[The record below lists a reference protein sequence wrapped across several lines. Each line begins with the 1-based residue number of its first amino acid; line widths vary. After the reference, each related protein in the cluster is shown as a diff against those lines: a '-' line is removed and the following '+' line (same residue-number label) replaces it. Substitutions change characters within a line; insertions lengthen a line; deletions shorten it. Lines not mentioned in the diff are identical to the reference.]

1 MIHHWLFDQLYGF
14 RRTNFRRSN
23 FRRSDHFPF
32 WKWVSIALSYLMKCR
47 ISKKKWVEQIE
58 DIVAV
63 VWISLYYSSL
73 SKHFSFSFSFCWFCI
88 CLLSILSEDSNFHFF
103 SFFFAAFFAPLFIDK
118 KCEKR
123 QTERNKNYEK
133 ERKKER
139 KKEKRMYRD
148 KE

>member
-1 MIHHWLFDQLYGF
+1 MVILKSIESLISALEKVIKNWFFEQLYD
-14 RRTNFRRSN
+14 

-32 WKWVSIALSYLMKCR
+32 WKWVSIALSYLMECR

-73 SKHFSFSFSFCWFCI
+73 SKHFCFSFCWFCI

-103 SFFFAAFFAPLFIDK
+103 SFFCCFLCSPFY
-118 KCEKR
+118 R
-123 QTERNKNYEK
+123 QKMREETD
-133 ERKKER
+133 RKK
-139 KKEKRMYRD
+139 
-148 KE
+148 